1 MPAGRTLLAAIVLI
15 LGLEAASPA
24 AGPPP
29 QFPQAQR
36 VGGFEPFQAWLRL
49 ARAHSIGQ
57 FDDAARQAATLS
69 PLNQR
74 QIIDDLQLVRLLVV
88 EASRQGLV
96 GKSDKPIVAVLRAR
110 RLSLDQLAP
119 LLGLSSEETDGPLTA
134 AAIAQP
140 DSKARTAIAQI
151 MLRAVLLHTDVALTP
166 DDALPSAATSAARGI
181 PTAVQLRDG
190 RATAVVNAAQAQYAI
205 AREAIALVMPA
216 TAGSEVARQWYLATI
231 ASLQGVR
238 NYGALLPHLDT
249 ARVSLAGDWRV
260 WLWSGAAQENL
271 ASPPVQV
278 AAEEQAAKI
287 ESPWLLYTRAE
298 QFYRRA
304 MEVEPG
310 CAQCWLRL
318 ARVQQL
324 TNAADQSAALLA
336 RAEPKLETPEL
347 RYFAAL
353 FAGRAAEMLNRV
365 PEARAAYERAM
376 ALFPRAQSPRLAL
389 AELAIR
395 DAEQRQAQS
404 GVRTMF
410 VAAGAARDADP
421 WWNYDIALVA
431 KWPELVGQLRKMA
444 FALLETK

>member
-1 MPAGRTLLAAIVLI
+1 
-15 LGLEAASPA
+15 
-24 AGPPP
+24 
-29 QFPQAQR
+29 
-36 VGGFEPFQAWLRL
+36 
-49 ARAHSIGQ
+49 
-57 FDDAARQAATLS
+57 
-69 PLNQR
+69 
-74 QIIDDLQLVRLLVV
+74 
-88 EASRQGLV
+88 
-96 GKSDKPIVAVLRAR
+96 
-110 RLSLDQLAP
+110 
-119 LLGLSSEETDGPLTA
+119 
-134 AAIAQP
+134 
-140 DSKARTAIAQI
+140 
-151 MLRAVLLHTDVALTP
+151 
-166 DDALPSAATSAARGI
+166 
-181 PTAVQLRDG
+181 VQLRDG
-190 RATAVVNAAQAQYAI
+190 RATPVVNVPQVQYAI

-216 TAGSEVARQWYLATI
+216 SAGSEVARQWYLATI

-260 WLWSGAAQENL
+260 WLWSGVAQENL

-304 MEVEPG
+304 MEAEPG
-310 CAQCWLRL
+310 CAECWLRL
-318 ARVQQL
+318 ARVHQL

-353 FAGRAAEMLNRV
+353 FAGRAAEMLNKV

-389 AELAIR
+389 ADLAFR
-395 DAEQRQAQS
+395 EAEQRQAQS